1 MATKQKRNQ
10 PKPKPQGKKPAAKK
24 AAPKAAKAPKKAAA
38 KQSKPPAPKKAAAK
52 QSKPPAPKKAAA
64 KPAKKAAPP
73 PPKAATAKA
82 KPPAPSPARPASAT
96 PSSPRP
102 SVALSKSTPPPFGAS
117 PTDGGVRYLTVQ
129 DLVELHRAVSAE
141 FGGTA
146 AHPGVVESQF
156 GLVNAVQ
163 RPQVTTLGREA
174 YPTFPEKVAA
184 FIFALLTYSP
194 FRGGNR
200 RVALASLFAFCELNN
215 RTVDSRVL
223 DEKTAETLFKRAAAH
238 REMGI
243 PPENVYREMREVL
256 NRAIVAA

>member
-1 MATKQKRNQ
+1 MAK
-10 PKPKPQGKKPAAKK
+10 AK
-24 AAPKAAKAPKKAAA
+24 AAP
-38 KQSKPPAPKKAAAK
+38 S
-52 QSKPPAPKKAAA
+52 S
-64 KPAKKAAPP
+64 PP
-73 PPKAATAKA
+73 PST
-82 KPPAPSPARPASAT
+82 SPT
-96 PSSPRP
+96 L
-102 SVALSKSTPPPFGAS
+102 LSQRLFGAQSRNTPPLFVAS
-117 PTDGGVRYLTVQ
+117 PIDGSIRYLTVQ

-184 FIFALLTYSP
+184 FLFALLTYSP

-200 RVALASLFAFCELNN
+200 RLALASLFAFCEMNN

-223 DEKTAETLFKRAAAH
+223 DEKSAETLFKRAAAH

-243 PPENVYREMREVL
+243 PPENVYREIRETL
-256 NRAIVAA
+256 NRAIVAQSG